1 MIIINW
7 ISRNK
12 KPLTKWCPNLMPK
25 KFAHIWSVRRFVLN
39 LVCQLCNSV
48 FIFGTYIGMEI
59 CCCAL
64 EAVQTF
70 LNQKPL
76 NFNLTF
82 LRCGYLLGLEYFLHC
97 PCNTVLPFFVVNETW
112 WAGLFGFKCQ
122 SEGRGFRQAWGWGKG
137 REKLGFQWCQKWVG
151 QKWPR
156 ILREIFEVSQA
167 RPFLCAYHFISLC
180 WGLLKRSLLT
190 RPANCVCPSWS
201 RRWKRNWMPQMW
213 SLHSSCRW
221 KRWDVELIGELMGC
235 GKGHVHCTKIGRSS
249 PLMSWG
255 LFSYLS
261 VPATIWAG
269 FKEQRVSMFCIWSLC
284 GQCIRMFGC

>member
-1 MIIINW
+1 MNFTQQKAVDKMV
-7 ISRNK
+7 SKFNAK
-12 KPLTKWCPNLMPK
+12 K
-25 KFAHIWSVRRFVLN
+25 
-39 LVCQLCNSV
+39 
-48 FIFGTYIGMEI
+48 I
-59 CCCAL
+59 CSHL
-64 EAVQTF
+64 ECQTF
-70 LNQKPL
+70 CAESGLSIVQFGFHFWHLHRHGNLLLCLGGSANLPKSKTFEFQSDISEMWIFTGLRIFPSLPL
-76 NFNLTF
+76 QH
-82 LRCGYLLGLEYFLHC
+82 R
-97 PCNTVLPFFVVNETW
+97 PPFFVVNETW

-137 REKLGFQWCQKWVG
+137 RERLGFQWCQKWVG

-167 RPFLCAYHFISLC
+167 RPVLCAYHFISLC